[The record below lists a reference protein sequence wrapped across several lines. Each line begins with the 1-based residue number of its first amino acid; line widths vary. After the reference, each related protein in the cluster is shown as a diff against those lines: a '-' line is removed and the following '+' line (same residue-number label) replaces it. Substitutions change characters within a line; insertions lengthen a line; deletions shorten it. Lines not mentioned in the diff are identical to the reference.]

1 MSLFRCPLCSSPL
14 VEDAQGVACA
24 NRHRF
29 DRAKEG
35 YLNLLPVQH
44 KRSREPGDAREQ
56 LQARRAFLQ
65 AGYFAPLREQLLALL
80 PASAQAVLDI
90 GCGEGYFTSAMAGHL
105 AHARVLGIDIAKEG
119 VRLAARAAQQQGLAI
134 DYAVASSYALPVQD
148 QSIDVVTRIYA
159 PSEAAELLRVLK
171 PDGCLLLVAPGPEHL
186 IRLRQQ
192 VYQQVRLHE
201 PPSLPQGFILQ
212 EHQSL
217 RLELTLA
224 PGAHPQA
231 LLAMTPFAWRMPDPL
246 KQQLAA
252 EGLCDQAEFE
262 LFLYR
267 PQ

>member
-1 MSLFRCPLCSSPL
+1 MSLFRCPLCMLPL
-14 VEDAQGVACA
+14 VDDAQGAACA
-24 NRHRF
+24 NHHRF

-80 PASAQAVLDI
+80 PQSAQAVLDI
-90 GCGEGYFTSAMAGHL
+90 GCGEGYFPSAMAGHL
-105 AHARVLGIDIAKEG
+105 AQARVLGIDIAKEG
-119 VRLAARAAQQQGLAI
+119 VRLASRAVRQQGLSV

-159 PSEAAELLRVLK
+159 PSEATELLRVLK

-201 PPSLPQGFILQ
+201 PPALPPGF
-212 EHQSL
+212 SL
-217 RLELTLA
+217 RAHQRLLLDLSVA
-224 PGAHPQA
+224 PGAHTQA
-231 LLAMTPFAWRMPDPL
+231 LLAMTPFAWRMPAPL
-246 KQQLAA
+246 KQQLAE
-252 EGLCDQAEFE
+252 EGLRDQAEFE
-262 LFLYR
+262 LFLYGL
-267 PQ
+267 Q